1 MTDIIDTHKLLRYD
15 IERNCFVMRDLTP
28 KKVLNPWEELA
39 QVKRPSIFLQDPRF
53 RATKTG
59 PQVLTTI
66 ANPKPF
72 FPYTDNLKD
81 K

>member
-1 MTDIIDTHKLLRYD
+1 MEVIDIHKLLRYD
-15 IERNCFVMRDLTP
+15 IERNCFVMRELTP
-28 KKVLNPWEELA
+28 TKALNPWEELA
-39 QVKRPSIFLQDPRF
+39 QVKRPSIFLKDPKF

-59 PQVLTTI
+59 PQLVTTI

-72 FPYTDNLKD
+72 FPYTDTLKA

>member
-1 MTDIIDTHKLLRYD
+1 MEIIDIHKLLRYD

-28 KKVLNPWEELA
+28 KRALNPWEELA
-39 QVKRPSIFLQDPRF
+39 QVKRPSIFLNDPKF
-53 RATKTG
+53 RASKTG
-59 PQVLTTI
+59 PQLVTTI

-72 FPYTDNLKD
+72 FPYNETLKA

>member
-1 MTDIIDTHKLLRYD
+1 METIDIHKLLRYD

-28 KKVLNPWEELA
+28 KRALNPWEELA
-39 QVKRPSIFLQDPRF
+39 QIDRPSIFLQDVRF
-53 RATKTG
+53 RASKNAQQLQT
-59 PQVLTTI
+59 VI

-72 FPYTDNLKD
+72 YPYTDTLKA